1 MATRNRILEKARE
14 LFNERGTAEISTNT
28 LAAECKL
35 SVSNLY
41 YYFQNKED
49 IVRAL
54 YERIMED
61 SSAEIGLSPNEEPTY
76 ESLEAVLRAN
86 HRILWKYR
94 FFYREMS
101 SLLHRDPELAIL
113 YRQYRAHAMLATS
126 ALIQKFAKANIIA
139 PVNEESASDLA
150 FLCWQ
155 ISETYLPYAEASGAE
170 VSETT
175 LDGAILMIR
184 YVVRPTEAR

>member
-28 LAAECKL
+28 IAAECKL

-41 YYFQNKED
+41 YYFQNKEE

-61 SSAEIGLSPNEEPTY
+61 SSAEIGLSSDEEPTY
-76 ESLEAVLRAN
+76 ASLEAVLRAN
-86 HRILWKYR
+86 HQILWKYR

-101 SLLHRDPELAIL
+101 GLMHRDPELAIL
-113 YRQYRAHAMLATS
+113 YRQYRAHAMLATA

-139 PVNEESASDLA
+139 PVNEETASDLA

-155 ISETYLPYAEASGAE
+155 ISETYLPYAEASGVE
-170 VSETT
+170 VGETT
-175 LDGAILMIR
+175 LEGAILMIR

>member
-41 YYFQNKED
+41 YYFQNKEE

-61 SSAEIGLSPNEEPTY
+61 SSAEIGLSPDEEPSY
-76 ESLEAVLRAN
+76 ASLETVLRAN
-86 HRILWKYR
+86 QKILWKYR

-113 YRQYRAHAMLATS
+113 YRQYRANAMLAT
-126 ALIQKFAKANIIA
+126 AKLVHKFAKAKIIA
-139 PVNEESASDLA
+139 PVSDEVASDLA
-150 FLCWQ
+150 YLCWQ
-155 ISETYLPYAEASGAE
+155 ISETYLAYAEASGAE
-170 VSETT
+170 VSESS
-175 LDGAILMIR
+175 LEGAIQMIR
-184 YVVRPTEAR
+184 HVVRPTESQ

>member
-1 MATRNRILEKARE
+1 VATRNRILEKARE

-139 PVNEESASDLA
+139 PVNEEAASDLA

-170 VSETT
+170 VSEAT

>member
-41 YYFQNKED
+41 YYFHNKEE
-49 IVRAL
+49 IVCAL

-61 SSAEIGLSPNEEPTY
+61 SSAEIGLSPDEEPSYAT
-76 ESLEAVLRAN
+76 LETVLRAN
-86 HRILWKYR
+86 HQILWKYR

-113 YRQYRAHAMLATS
+113 YRQYRAYAMLATDS
-126 ALIQKFAKANIIA
+126 LIQKFAKAKIIA
-139 PVNEESASDLA
+139 PVSEEVASDLA
-150 FLCWQ
+150 YLCWQ
-155 ISETYLPYAEASGAE
+155 ISETYLAYAEASGAE
-170 VSETT
+170 VSESS
-175 LDGAILMIR
+175 LEGAIQMIR
-184 YVVRPTEAR
+184 YVVRPTESQ

>member
-1 MATRNRILEKARE
+1 VATRNRILEKARE

-41 YYFQNKED
+41 YYFQNKEE

-61 SSAEIGLSPNEEPTY
+61 SSAEIGLSPDEEPTY
-76 ESLEAVLRAN
+76 AGLEAVLRAN
-86 HRILWKYR
+86 HQILWKYR
-94 FFYREMS
+94 FFYRELS

-113 YRQYRAHAMLATS
+113 YRQYRAYAMLATA
-126 ALIQKFAKANIIA
+126 ALIQKFAKAKIIT
-139 PVNEESASDLA
+139 PVSEEVASDLA
-150 FLCWQ
+150 YLCWQ
-155 ISETYLPYAEASGAE
+155 ISETYLAYAEASGAE
-170 VSETT
+170 VSESS
-175 LDGAILMIR
+175 LEGAIQMIR
-184 YVVRPTEAR
+184 HVVRPTGSQ